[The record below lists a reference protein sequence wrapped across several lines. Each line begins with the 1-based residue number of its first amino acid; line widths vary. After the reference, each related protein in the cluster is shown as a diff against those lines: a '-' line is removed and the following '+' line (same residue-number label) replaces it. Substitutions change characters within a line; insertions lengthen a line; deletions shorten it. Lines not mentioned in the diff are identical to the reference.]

1 MNKLLFFIFFIV
13 FNLSFSQLDKV
24 DTELVGVSLERL
36 KRVSE
41 ISKNYV
47 SDGKVPGIVTMIAR
61 KGKLIYFEA
70 FGNRGINNKVKIK
83 KMIFSEYTQ

>member
-1 MNKLLFFIFFIV
+1 MNKSLFFIFFIV
-13 FNLSFSQLDKV
+13 FNLSFAQLDKV
-24 DTELVGVSLERL
+24 DPELVGVSLERL
-36 KRVSE
+36 NRVSE

-47 SDGKVPGIVTMIAR
+47 SDGRVPGIVTMIAR